1 MESRELEMVDR
12 KGKVVVAMSGGVD
25 SSVAAC
31 LLQERGYEVIGLFM
45 WTGIKAPL
53 EERAWPAD
61 ETISAR
67 PFRGCCSAADA
78 DDARK
83 VAGRL
88 GIPLYA
94 LDFKESFESI
104 IDHFV
109 AEYVRGRTPNPCV
122 LCNDQLKFGRLAEY
136 GLAAEA
142 DFVATGHY
150 ARVVQRAGQSRLCRG
165 VDRDKDQ
172 SYVLFQLDRGILRR
186 VMLPI
191 GEMTKEQVRDYARKR
206 GLPLFDKRESQD
218 ICFVP
223 DGEYA
228 GLIRE
233 RRPDA
238 FRPGRIVD
246 RSGRELGRHDGI
258 VNFTIGQRRGL
269 GLAMGKPVYVTA
281 IDAAT
286 DTVTIGPREEL
297 ARSELRA
304 SKVHWLIDPPTEII
318 EADVQIRYTHKAARA
333 VVEPTGADRVH
344 VRFREPQYAI
354 TPGQAAV
361 FYDGDVVLGGGWI
374 DAE

>member
-1 MESRELEMVDR
+1 MTDR

-31 LLQERGYEVIGLFM
+31 LLLEQGYDVIGLFM
-45 WTGIKAPL
+45 RTGVKAPL
-53 EERAWPAD
+53 DEPACPAD
-61 ETISAR
+61 EATSAR
-67 PFRGCCSAADA
+67 PFRGCCSVADA

-88 GIPLYA
+88 GIPFYA
-94 LDFKESFESI
+94 LDFKESFEGI

-109 AEYVRGRTPNPCV
+109 AEYVRGRTPNPCI

-136 GLAAEA
+136 GRAAEA
-142 DFVATGHY
+142 DFIATGHY
-150 ARVVQRAGQSRLCRG
+150 ARIVQRAGQARLCRG
-165 VDRDKDQ
+165 VDTGKDQ
-172 SYVLFQLDRGILRR
+172 SYVLFQLDRGILPR

-206 GLPLFDKRESQD
+206 GLSLFYKRESQD

-223 DGEYA
+223 DRDYA
-228 GLIRE
+228 RLIRE

-269 GLAMGKPVYVTA
+269 RLAMGKPVYVTA

-286 DTVTIGPREEL
+286 DTVTVGPREEL
-297 ARSELRA
+297 AGRELRA
-304 SKVHWLIDPPTEII
+304 SQVHWLIDPPAQII
-318 EADVQIRYTHKAARA
+318 EADVQIRYTHKAGRA
-333 VVEPTGADRVH
+333 VVEPIGVDRVH